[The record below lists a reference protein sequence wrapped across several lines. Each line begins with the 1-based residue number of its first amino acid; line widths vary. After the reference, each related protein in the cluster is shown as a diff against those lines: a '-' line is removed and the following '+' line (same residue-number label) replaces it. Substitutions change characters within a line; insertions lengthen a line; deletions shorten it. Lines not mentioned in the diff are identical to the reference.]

1 MIDGR
6 TAGLRAQDPALSGR
20 PPCLAVVRGPG
31 KPQDWICKLEK
42 AHRVGRRQ
50 KRLKTASPVGRPG
63 HRSHK
68 DDRGVQGRPGGRKAG
83 MGASC
88 EWKGG
93 TEANRVSLGT
103 LAAHTDQERQLAQ
116 G

>member
-1 MIDGR
+1 
-6 TAGLRAQDPALSGR
+6 
-20 PPCLAVVRGPG
+20 
-31 KPQDWICKLEK
+31 
-42 AHRVGRRQ
+42 
-50 KRLKTASPVGRPG
+50 
-63 HRSHK
+63 
-68 DDRGVQGRPGGRKAG
+68 